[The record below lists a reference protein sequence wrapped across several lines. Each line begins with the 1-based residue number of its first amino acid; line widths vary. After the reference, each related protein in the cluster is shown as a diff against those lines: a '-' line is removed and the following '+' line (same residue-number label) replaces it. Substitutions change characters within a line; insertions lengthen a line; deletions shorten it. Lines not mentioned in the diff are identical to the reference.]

1 MWPFSD
7 AAYRETIESKRA
19 RRADALSHA
28 PAFSEDTHQK
38 YLDATAKQI
47 VENIHAGV
55 WTAAAVLEGYLARAA
70 QAQEATN
77 CLTEVFFE
85 QAREE
90 ARKLDAEFA
99 KTGELKGLLHGV
111 PISVKDMIDVK
122 GFDSSIGYTQWTNKS
137 AKQDAPLVAA
147 LRAAGAIVIAKT
159 NVPQT
164 LLAFESSNPIWGRT
178 LNPWSAAHT
187 AGGSSGGEGALLGAD
202 GAVLG
207 VGTDI
212 GGSIRI
218 PSGYCGIYG
227 FKPGHGRISYGGM
240 ADSCPGFEAIRAVAG
255 PMARSVADLE
265 RMARVLFGAHGGG
278 HAYFP
283 TPIPYRDVKLPE
295 KLRFGYYLNDT
306 SVKGSPACHRAV
318 LESVQALRAA
328 GHECVEI
335 DCPDSIQALLFFC
348 GLTSADGYETIMS
361 PLGSDKREPA
371 LFLTTLGTRLPGF
384 VRAAASWVIRTIVG
398 DAKFASI
405 FTQSYKK
412 TVRQLY
418 ECVVDKTAFEEQ
430 TRANLWSGRL
440 DAIIAPVQASPAV
453 PHGGCDRLAPI
464 ACSTL
469 LYNIVESPVGVI
481 PVTRVDATRDV
492 LSDEWRAAPGNGS
505 KLLEDALYG
514 TNGAYDPQAMEGLPV
529 SVQII
534 GETWGEE
541 KLLAVMHVV
550 DAALGPRGFG
560 PGTWAPNKQT
570 DVAKNTSD
578 NQQ

>member
-1 MWPFSD
+1 MLRKNAAVQPGNCVSYN

-85 QAREE
+85 PAREE

-122 GFDSSIGYTQWTNKS
+122 GFDSSIGYTQWTNKPPS
-137 AKQDAPLVAA
+137 KTRLCLVAA

-159 NVPQT
+159 N
-164 LLAFESSNPIWGRT
+164 SSNPIWGRT

-240 ADSCPGFEAIRAVAG
+240 AGKFLPRFRSHPRCGGSDG
-255 PMARSVADLE
+255 PLGADLE

-295 KLRFGYYLNDT
+295 KLRFGYYLN
-306 SVKGSPACHRAV
+306 V

-335 DCPDSIQALLFFC
+335 DCQMCQSGAVVFLR
-348 GLTSADGYETIMS
+348 LTSADGYETIMS
-361 PLGSDKREPA
+361 PLVSQIDGARQEPA

-492 LSDEWRAAPGNGS
+492 LSDEWRAAPGTAQS
-505 KLLEDALYG
+505 SLRTRLCRSSE
-514 TNGAYDPQAMEGLPV
+514 
-529 SVQII
+529 SVGG
-534 GETWGEE
+534 GEV
-541 KLLAVMHVV
+541 ARSHACF

-570 DVAKNTSD
+570 DVAKNMSD